1 MFLRRRGYVL
11 RCGGMASLCHLPLN
25 TCGTARSDDTPISHT
40 SPPLHLFTSPAFSP
54 VSPLEEAGLADSRV
68 PRTDRKVNLWL
79 STPNATARMHFDASA
94 NLFVQVRGRK
104 RFVLVDPIHWDA
116 LRLHPQLHPANRQ
129 SRVVGSGSGGGGGR
143 GDRSGYSSDDR
154 GEVNRARRDGVEP
167 LSGNGDGESEYERVV
182 DPDRTRGTYVVE
194 LGPGDVLYIPPF
206 HFHEVTVLGGSSG
219 DGDSA
224 KRGGGT
230 GHDEEHDFSCSV
242 NVYLQHGD
250 PEAAK
255 RIYSMAVPLPLHLDA
270 HARRRGAQ
278 FFLLRLFHHT
288 FLNGTTA
295 PHINT
300 EEAVR
305 AKPDSTS
312 SLLDSLPRFRAFLL
326 RLFES
331 RWTFTAAELDGGDPL
346 LPYWPERLMQEE
358 PDLNVKELQRRR
370 RGGSGVQ
377 GEGGNGDGDR
387 GNRGHQHEYCRHE
400 YEGGEE
406 GEGEG
411 EGNQDEDWDGNG
423 GGDGHMS
430 YGVNGN
436 GDNTEEV
443 EEVEEVD
450 LVALEEAAAGVGM
463 VLRGIRQRGVRE
475 LVRLN

>member
-1 MFLRRRGYVL
+1 
-11 RCGGMASLCHLPLN
+11 
-25 TCGTARSDDTPISHT
+25 
-40 SPPLHLFTSPAFSP
+40 
-54 VSPLEEAGLADSRV
+54 
-68 PRTDRKVNLWL
+68 
-79 STPNATARMHFDASA
+79 MHFDASA

-129 SRVVGSGSGGGGGR
+129 SRVVGSGIGHGEDGGGGGGGGGG
-143 GDRSGYSSDDR
+143 GDRSDDR
-154 GEVNRARRDGVEP
+154 GEVNRARRDGAEP
-167 LSGNGDGESEYERVV
+167 LSGNEDGESEYTRVV
-182 DPDRTRGTYVVE
+182 DPDRTHGTYVVE

-206 HFHEVTVLGGSSG
+206 HFHEVTVLGGS
-219 DGDSA
+219 
-224 KRGGGT
+224 GGGT
-230 GHDEEHDFSCSV
+230 GNDREHDFSCSV

-255 RIYSMAVPLPLHLDA
+255 RIYSMAVPLPRHLDA

-288 FLNGTTA
+288 FLNRTTA
-295 PHINT
+295 PHTNT
-300 EEAVR
+300 AKAVR
-305 AKPDSTS
+305 AEPDSTS
-312 SLLDSLPRFRAFLL
+312 SLLDSLPQFRAFLL

-331 RWTFTAAELDGGDPL
+331 RWTFTAAEVDGGDPL
-346 LPYWPERLMQEE
+346 LPHWPERLMEDE

-370 RGGSGVQ
+370 RRGGSVQ
-377 GEGGNGDGDR
+377 GWGGDGDGDR

-406 GEGEG
+406 GEGG
-411 EGNQDEDWDGNG
+411 ESRDGDWDGNE

-436 GDNTEEV
+436 GDSTEEA
-443 EEVEEVD
+443 EEAD
-450 LVALEEAAAGVGM
+450 LVALEEAAAGVGT